1 MARKAIKPVVTS
13 LLIAFLMIV
22 VGRVNVHAKEEL
34 RLKVANYIPP
44 TAPQSMLIEDFCR
57 ELEKRTG
64 GRIKVDHYAG
74 GSLLKAPAIFEGV
87 VTGIADIGYSH
98 IYYTPGKMP
107 VTEAVGLPLG
117 YTSVWVSSH
126 VLNDF
131 YQQFRPKEFDQV
143 RVLFFNTSSPSAIL
157 TTKQKIT
164 KLEDLKGLTLR
175 APGIAGEVVKAL
187 GATPAPTPMPEV
199 YDALVKGVLDGDV
212 SNFETLRS
220 FRFGEVVKYVTSIW
234 QVTHPYPF
242 YFIMNKKSYERI
254 PADLKPI
261 FDELVGEYNELFML
275 RWNSNEFAG
284 MKFAKEHG
292 VEFYWLPPEEAKR
305 WVEAVQP
312 VIENYV
318 QRMVSKGY
326 SEDEVRGW
334 LKFIRERIDYWTKKQ
349 IELHI
354 PSPAGPEELRPEN
367 LVLVK

>member
-1 MARKAIKPVVTS
+1 MVQRSIMTIVCLLLLV
-13 LLIAFLMIV
+13 LFGLIAGPITL
-22 VGRVNVHAKEEL
+22 NAKEEIRFKL
-34 RLKVANYIPP
+34 ANYIPP
-44 TAPQSMLIEDFCR
+44 TSPQSLLLDDFCR
-57 ELEKRTG
+57 ELERRTG

-74 GSLLKAPAIFEGV
+74 GSLLKAQAIFEGV
-87 VTGIADIGYSH
+87 ATGIADLGYSH

-107 VTEAVGLPLG
+107 VTEAAGLPLG
-117 YTSVWVSSH
+117 YTSVWVSAH

-131 YQQFRPKEFDQV
+131 YNEFRPKEFEGV
-143 RVLFFNTSSPSAIL
+143 KVLFMNTSSPSAVL
-157 TTKQKIT
+157 TTKKKVT

-212 SNFETLRS
+212 SNFETLKS

-261 FDELVGEYNELFML
+261 FDQLVGEYNELFML
-275 RWNSNEFAG
+275 RWNSNEFEG
-284 MKFAKEHG
+284 MKFAKERG
-292 VEFYWLPPEEAKR
+292 VVFYWLPPEEAKR
-305 WVEAVQP
+305 WIEAVQP
-312 VIENYV
+312 VIEDYV
-318 QRMVSKGY
+318 RRMVSKGY
-326 SEDEVRGW
+326 KEAEVRGW
-334 LKFIRERIDYWTKKQ
+334 LKYIRERIDYWTKKQ

-367 LVLVK
+367 LVVIK